1 MCEWTGS
8 AHLTAAASPKPEMG
22 YHCNH
27 ICHQNSFSNMSNV
40 GRRGHDLLGVTLK
53 HQVLLALVQSTLLQ
67 SPEMKHSVFP
77 LEQFTEDPCTHRHT
91 PS

>member
-1 MCEWTGS
+1 
-8 AHLTAAASPKPEMG
+8 
-22 YHCNH
+22 
-27 ICHQNSFSNMSNV
+27 MSNV
-40 GRRGHDLLGVTLK
+40 GRRGLDLLGVTLK

-91 PS
+91 QLIPISLGVPQGSNLAPLELFCLCLFTFDLLLRYS